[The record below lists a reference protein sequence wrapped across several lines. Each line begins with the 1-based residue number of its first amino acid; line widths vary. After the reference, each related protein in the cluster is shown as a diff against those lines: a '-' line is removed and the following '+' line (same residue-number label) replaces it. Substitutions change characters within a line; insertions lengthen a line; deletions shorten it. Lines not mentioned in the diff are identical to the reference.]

1 MPKNETPPPPL
12 SISEV
17 ECSVILAFVD
27 AMERQRINGQIMAW
41 RITRGDHWFAE
52 VLTVEQRPFIGGG
65 DTFDQ
70 ARLDLSTKMIAA
82 ALDGWRPGA
91 GTA

>member
-1 MPKNETPPPPL
+1 MAEQEKLRTL
-12 SISEV
+12 SDAEAAV
-17 ECSVILAFVD
+17 LLAFADV
-27 AMERQRINGQIMAW
+27 MERQRMDNKLRAW
-41 RITRGDHWFAE
+41 RVTRGEHWFAE
-52 VLTVEQRPFIGGG
+52 VLTMEGNPFVGGG

-82 ALDGWRPGA
+82 ALDGWPGA